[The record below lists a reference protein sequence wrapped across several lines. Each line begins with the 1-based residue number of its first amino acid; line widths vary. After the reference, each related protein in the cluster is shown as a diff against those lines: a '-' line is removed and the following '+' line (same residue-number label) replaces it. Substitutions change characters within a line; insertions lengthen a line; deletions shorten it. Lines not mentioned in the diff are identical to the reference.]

1 MLNKSID
8 VWGVVSMNDTLDFGL
23 RDKVA
28 IVAGG
33 GAVGGGSNDIFW
45 ENSQTITTDY
55 SITNGKNAGSFGP
68 ITIDSGVTVTVGAG
82 ETWTVV

>member
-33 GAVGGGSNDIFW
+33 GAVGK
-45 ENSQTITTDY
+45 E
-55 SITNGKNAGSFGP
+55 
-68 ITIDSGVTVTVGAG
+68 
-82 ETWTVV
+82 

>member
-33 GAVGGGSNDIFW
+33 GAVGKEIV
-45 ENSQTITTDY
+45 
-55 SITNGKNAGSFGP
+55 NGRELLYN
-68 ITIDSGVTVTVGAG
+68 
-82 ETWTVV
+82 

>member
-23 RDKVA
+23 RGKVA

-33 GAVGGGSNDIFW
+33 GAVGKDIV
-45 ENSQTITTDY
+45 N
-55 SITNGKNAGSFGP
+55 NL
-68 ITIDSGVTVTVGAG
+68 
-82 ETWTVV
+82 